1 MSTNT
6 GKRTKRVYN
15 NRQEHTKK
23 HNENGGKMAEQKRE
37 LLTERVMIRLT
48 KKQADKLNKEAN
60 DRTLEEGGTIS
71 ISMIIRKALRQARPD
86 IFEEDGK

>member
-1 MSTNT
+1 
-6 GKRTKRVYN
+6 
-15 NRQEHTKK
+15 
-23 HNENGGKMAEQKRE
+23 MAEQKRE

-48 KKQADKLNKEAN
+48 KKQADKLNEEAN

-86 IFEEDGK
+86 IFKEDGK